1 MFYMLKRKILM
12 CNFHPACVEQQPIK
26 VEQDIKKNPICLKTV
41 VQSNSYGVLSL
52 DPLTEIFNN
61 PAYWCCLPPK
71 HFYVFFQYRRF
82 WSWCEGYCAW
92 PQTWYVLVKQAC
104 TTFYIFLLFWT
115 CLFLVLFW
123 RSADRIPS
131 LDQSV

>member
-61 PAYWCCLPPK
+61 PAY
-71 HFYVFFQYRRF
+71 
-82 WSWCEGYCAW
+82 
-92 PQTWYVLVKQAC
+92 
-104 TTFYIFLLFWT
+104 
-115 CLFLVLFW
+115 
-123 RSADRIPS
+123 
-131 LDQSV
+131 